1 MPQKFKEIIIQ
12 LDEGIEDLSS
22 FIKFCV
28 NEGIKLFVCDPQRI
42 KFDKVNFSIIHNSEF
57 ADIILIDK
65 IEDIE
70 RVKVLKKPFI
80 FSMEIKSKEDIEV
93 VINAAKNGAYAVLV
107 ETSDWR
113 IIPLENLV
121 AEFQKLQSK
130 LYTRI
135 SEPKEIKTLFG
146 VLEKGVD
153 GVVLT
158 AKSIDEVREA
168 KLILSPL
175 NPIELKF
182 AKVIDVR
189 EVGMGDRACID
200 TTSILSFGDGM
211 LVGSRSNF
219 FFLIHNESI
228 GSEFT
233 SPRPFRVNAGAI
245 HSYIQVPN
253 GKTKYLS
260 EIESGDEVL
269 IVNQNGTQKIVTVG
283 RMKIER
289 RPLMLVKAECDG
301 EIGSVIVQNAET
313 IRFVGRDGKLIA
325 VTNLKKGDEVLV
337 NISQKVGRHFGLSVE
352 EFLLEK

>member
-200 TTSILSFGDGM
+200 TTS
-211 LVGSRSNF
+211 
-219 FFLIHNESI
+219 
-228 GSEFT
+228 
-233 SPRPFRVNAGAI
+233 
-245 HSYIQVPN
+245 
-253 GKTKYLS
+253 
-260 EIESGDEVL
+260 
-269 IVNQNGTQKIVTVG
+269 
-283 RMKIER
+283 
-289 RPLMLVKAECDG
+289 
-301 EIGSVIVQNAET
+301 
-313 IRFVGRDGKLIA
+313 
-325 VTNLKKGDEVLV
+325 
-337 NISQKVGRHFGLSVE
+337 
-352 EFLLEK
+352 